1 MTRRVSMLCT
11 VMLSIGS
18 VFAQE
23 TKWCDLTGRI
33 VLQGTAPTSVNR
45 PITRDRELF
54 KQSAVPDET
63 LVVNRK
69 NNGVQN
75 VVVFLHSRKSVG
87 AHPSYDRNIN
97 AKVELRFTQGRFE
110 PHVLLL
116 RTSQTLLHRSTDPGI
131 TYTPRMNPIKN
142 QPQ

>member
-1 MTRRVSMLCT
+1 MARRVSMLCT
-11 VMLSIGS
+11 LMLSVTS

-23 TKWCDLTGRI
+23 TKWCDLTGRV
-33 VLQGTAPTSVNR
+33 VLQGTAPTLVSL

-54 KQSAVPDET
+54 KQSVVPDET
-63 LVVNRK
+63 SLVNQK

-75 VVVFLHSRKSVG
+75 VVVFLHSKKRIQ
-87 AHPSYDRNIN
+87 AHPSYDRNVN

-116 RTSQTLLHRSTDPGI
+116 RTSQTLVHKSTDPGI
-131 TYTPRMNPIKN
+131 TYTPHMNPIKN